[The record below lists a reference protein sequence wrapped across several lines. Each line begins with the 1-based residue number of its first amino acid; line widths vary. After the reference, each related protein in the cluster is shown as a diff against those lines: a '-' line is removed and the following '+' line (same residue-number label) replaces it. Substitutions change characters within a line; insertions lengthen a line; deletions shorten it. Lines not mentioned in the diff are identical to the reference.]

1 MVTLTFI
8 PGPSVQLMIKAI
20 KETIEINMRDVR
32 DAIELQRIQCKD
44 EDRQRL
50 IDAIEVV
57 GGMVV

>member
-8 PGPSVQLMIKAI
+8 PGPSVEQTIKAI
-20 KETIEINMRDVR
+20 KDTIEINLRDAR
-32 DAIELQRIQCKD
+32 DAIELQRVQCKD

-57 GGMVV
+57 GGMVM